1 MSYENTMMRRGY
13 NPKYARSHLGGA
25 DKPGY
30 NLDDPPFSSTI
41 DPVTGATVVRPNAP
55 TGTNARDID
64 SSSAGAAMNAAIAK
78 DLEAG
83 LIRGG
88 SEGAA
93 TGAQPGMWAS
103 LSMPA
108 KVAVGVGGVAT
119 LWLVASLLRKKR

>member
-30 NLDDPPFSSTI
+30 DVDTKQDFNLFDP
-41 DPVTGATVVRPNAP
+41 TGGAKVNQPNAP
-55 TGTNARDID
+55 GSNVKDIA

-103 LSMPA
+103 LSTPA